1 MKKTK
6 KIIIISLII
15 FFLSMPLVF
24 AKTPDAFPRLT
35 YIIGTHEF
43 TPYGEMTTQKIM
55 LAAQTIPDGELDD
68 MIIYYKNSRG
78 QWVNAALPNR
88 PPVTLPEYFIIH
100 FVDLVGMEVKPAT
113 ITTNPDDVSALGPEE
128 ILKFTLATETV
139 GAELY
144 YTTNGQSPIE
154 HGKEYTNQVTHWL
167 GENNYLGKTLT
178 IQAVA
183 KKDGYYSEITTK
195 DVTFEGLYD
204 FELGKIIKYKGT
216 AANVVIPSAIGGVTV
231 DTIGEEAFDQNTTLK
246 NVTIPSSVEVIE
258 DKAFY
263 VNTNLETLTFGV
275 GSNLTTIGKWAF
287 EQAEKLT
294 ALTIPESVTKIDE
307 GAFAGATVL
316 KSVRLPAGLTEVGEG
331 VFFDSGLEE
340 VFIPSN
346 TVIGNYMFAECA
358 NLTTVTIGADVVFGD
373 IPFTLDFVNDTLK
386 EAYKTHLTGGT
397 GVYKLIEGVWTN
409 TTKLDLDNAI
419 FTFEHKLDD
428 DIWDADLKVELDAKI
443 KAGKIVLVGAYDI
456 DEIDILE
463 ANIENAMEDLFVTG
477 FKAAYSKTALVDPFM
492 PLFIDIY
499 GNAKY
504 EPLTVAQKG
513 KSEAIGFINMEKIR
527 LDEVTS
533 VEDISNLID
542 GAVDKYS
549 ALLEDMN
556 DALTEEEVETALTDF
571 IEYTIDIY
579 GDWAKAKKGVK
590 ELAYLTEDDGETYKV
605 KPGVYIGILEGS
617 KPYGTLAEIVGA
629 GVNGVETLFNAKK
642 QALQNLVDYI
652 DDTKDNPIV
661 DGPHWRSEAFL
672 KDPLLASLGA
682 AEVVL
687 ADAEATLDDIG
698 DALEDLFIK
707 AFRASHE
714 KKGKKLLVPLFDGAY
729 GIASY
734 ADLEDQSKQW
744 AYAGEAP
751 RFVNTEQLL
760 LTTFEGEGAGRVITE
775 IDLDSLDDII
785 GIIDRGIEFYL
796 NLLDRANNAEN
807 VEDVKEAFEDFI
819 QYTILVYDDWEGAKI
834 GVEELPYLVIDH
846 GDHYEIIDEVVEV
859 IFENKPYMQLDE
871 MFEAVKTATTE
882 RYGVLS
888 ATIHTIEGYLGTD
901 RFPVPGELYADELDN
916 ALDEVRLVLANP
928 TLKGIEESME
938 NLFVVGF
945 QAAQHK
951 KGLQVMVPLF
961 ITAYGNAN
969 FEVLTSDQ
977 QGRDEALGFINM
989 EKVKRSDFDNDG
1001 KLTAV
1006 NLGSV
1011 MSITAMID
1019 DAVSEYWGV
1028 LNGINYSELEYI
1040 GDVLSA
1046 FVRYT
1051 VEVYDDWTGAYKN
1064 VTELAHIA
1072 EDNPLYPDDDPG
1084 EFRIIDGVP
1093 ERIYAAR
1100 QLIGLFDT
1108 LTEVVTAAA
1117 TP

>member
-316 KSVRLPAGLTEVGEG
+316 KSVRLPAGLTEVGER

-428 DIWDADLKVELDAKI
+428 DIWDADLKVEL
-443 KAGKIVLVGAYDI
+443 
-456 DEIDILE
+456 E
-463 ANIENAMEDLFVTG
+463 
-477 FKAAYSKTALVDPFM
+477 
-492 PLFIDIY
+492 
-499 GNAKY
+499 
-504 EPLTVAQKG
+504 
-513 KSEAIGFINMEKIR
+513 EKIR
-527 LDEVTS
+527 
-533 VEDISNLID
+533 D
-542 GAVDKYS
+542 GK
-549 ALLEDMN
+549 
-556 DALTEEEVETALTDF
+556 
-571 IEYTIDIY
+571 I
-579 GDWAKAKKGVK
+579 
-590 ELAYLTEDDGETYKV
+590 
-605 KPGVYIGILEGS
+605 
-617 KPYGTLAEIVGA
+617 
-629 GVNGVETLFNAKK
+629 
-642 QALQNLVDYI
+642 
-652 DDTKDNPIV
+652 
-661 DGPHWRSEAFL
+661 
-672 KDPLLASLGA
+672 
-682 AEVVL
+682 VL
-687 ADAEATLDDIG
+687 ADAEATLGEIEG
-698 DALEDLFIK
+698 ALEDLFIK

-714 KKGKKLLVPLFDGAY
+714 KKGKKFLVPLFDGAY

-734 ADLEDQSKQW
+734 ADLEDHSKQW

-751 RFVNTEQLL
+751 GFVNMEQLL
-760 LTTFEGEGAGRVITE
+760 LTTFAGEGAERKITE
-775 IDLDSLDDII
+775 IRDLDSLDDII

-796 NLLDRANNAEN
+796 NLLDSANYAEN
-807 VEDVKEAFEDFI
+807 VEDVKDAFEEFI
-819 QYTILVYDDWEGAKI
+819 QHTIEVYGDWEGAKI
-834 GVEELPYLVIDH
+834 GVNELPYLVIDH

-859 IFENKPYMQLDE
+859 IFENRPYTQILE
-871 MFEAVKTATTE
+871 MYEAVIDATTE
-882 RYGVLS
+882 RYGVLN
-888 ATIHTIEGYLGTD
+888 ATVHTIEGYLGTD
-901 RFPVPGELYADELDN
+901 RFPKPGELYADELDN

-1040 GDVLSA
+1040 GDVLSN
-1046 FVRYT
+1046 FVQYT